1 MIEIEKENL
10 ISLSQNYTHICINIR
25 MINDLNNLD
34 IMEWNH
40 NRETLLQGLYGKIYE
55 ANIWLGRHVY
65 RGCIKISDLPIVNSK
80 FDQNWSINLP
90 LNDMLK
96 INKMM
101 KLKAFW

>member
-25 MINDLNNLD
+25 MISDLNNLD

-55 ANIWLGRHVY
+55 ANIWLGRHV
-65 RGCIKISDLPIVNSK
+65 
-80 FDQNWSINLP
+80 
-90 LNDMLK
+90 
-96 INKMM
+96 
-101 KLKAFW
+101 